1 MLRAADRQPPQERA
15 MPGPVREYP
24 LDRCD
29 RFLARCKNRSKAIKV
44 FATGDS
50 WLAAPGGW
58 WRGKSVVQLLNDDD
72 WVASIDPAHPGFN
85 VLSIAKVGFEMK
97 QMPTDHDLIALD
109 YVRSEFARQD
119 KPFAFDAFMVSG
131 GGNDVIPK
139 IQTYVSGGNGHA
151 QIDVAA
157 LDAIFDLV
165 ATRWGQLLA
174 RLVPGEAPVLTNGY
188 GPIVPTLVP
197 GSTWLPLL
205 GIGPWVG
212 PWLLQHCGLDAVQA
226 RALVDDVMERFNT
239 RLSAIPGVSY
249 FDLRPTIAAMPASY
263 WHDEIHV
270 TAPGWKRIAQ
280 RWMEELDARVG
291 RTPLVGA
298 ALRSL
303 RMPAMAGAP
312 VTASAA
318 AAPRRKPAKARAR
331 TKKTGRKHHG

>member
-1 MLRAADRQPPQERA
+1 MAPTERA

-29 RFLARCKNRSKAIKV
+29 RFLARCKSRSKAIKV

-72 WVASIDPAHPGFN
+72 WVASVDPDHPGFN

-97 QMPTDHDLIALD
+97 QMPTDHDLVALD
-109 YVRSEFARQD
+109 YVRSEFARQG

-131 GGNDVIPK
+131 GGNDLMPK
-139 IQTYVSGGNGHA
+139 IQTYVSGGDGAA
-151 QIDVAA
+151 QIDAAA
-157 LDAIFDLV
+157 LDAIFDLI

-174 RLVPGEAPVLTNGY
+174 RLVPGDAPVLTNGY

-212 PWLLQHCGLDAVQA
+212 PWLLQHCGLDLAAA
-226 RALVDDVMERFNT
+226 RAIVDTVNDRFNA
-239 RLSAIPGVSY
+239 RVAAIAGVTY
-249 FDLRPTIAAMPASY
+249 FDLRPTVAAMPASY
-263 WHDEIHV
+263 WHDEIHF
-270 TAPGWKRIAQ
+270 TAPGWKLVAQ
-280 RWMEELDARVG
+280 RWMGALDASAG
-291 RTPLVGA
+291 RTPVVGA
-298 ALRSL
+298 TLRGL
-303 RMPAMAGAP
+303 RMPSLAG
-312 VTASAA
+312 VTPGPARPAA
-318 AAPRRKPAKARAR
+318 RNQEAGAKARATR
-331 TKKTGRKHHG
+331 TTSRPKRVP

>member
-1 MLRAADRQPPQERA
+1 MLQRTMRRREAAPERA

-72 WVASIDPAHPGFN
+72 WVESVDPAHPGFN

-131 GGNDVIPK
+131 GGNDFIPK
-139 IQTYVSGGNGHA
+139 IQTYVSGGNGEA
-151 QIDVAA
+151 QIDDAA
-157 LDAIFDLV
+157 LDAIFDLIV
-165 ATRWGQLLA
+165 TRWSQLLA
-174 RLVPGEAPVLTNGY
+174 RFVPGTAPVLTNGY
-188 GPIVPTLVP
+188 GPVVPTLVP

-212 PWLLQHCGLDAVQA
+212 PWLLQHCGLDALQA
-226 RALVDDVMERFNT
+226 RALVDDVMQRFNA
-239 RLSAIPGVSY
+239 RVSAIPGVSY
-249 FDLRPTIAAMPASY
+249 FDLRPTVAAMPASY
-263 WHDEIHV
+263 WHDEIHF
-270 TAPGWKRIAQ
+270 TAPGWRLVAQ

-291 RTPLVGA
+291 RTPLIGP

-312 VTASAA
+312 AAASA
-318 AAPRRKPAKARAR
+318 PKRKPATKPRTTRTTAR
-331 TKKTGRKHHG
+331 RKRSG